1 MIEIYNQFLIHL
13 DILTKKYTQM
23 YWELHCLI
31 CVKEEAKTRNNL
43 ICVKEEAKTRN
54 YNKNKWIL
62 CIITVQF

>member
-31 CVKEEAKTRNNL
+31 CVKEEAKTRN
-43 ICVKEEAKTRN
+43 